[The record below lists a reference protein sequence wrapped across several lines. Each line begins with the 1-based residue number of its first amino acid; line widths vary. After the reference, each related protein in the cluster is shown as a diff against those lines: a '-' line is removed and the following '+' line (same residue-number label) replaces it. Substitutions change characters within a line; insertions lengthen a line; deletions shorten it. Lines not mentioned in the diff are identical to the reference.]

1 MRLIDIRD
9 DVKIGHSEYKIISGV
24 RMIPLA
30 ESVIVK

>member
-24 RMIPLA
+24 GTIPLA
-30 ESVIVK
+30 KSVIVE